1 MSRSSSFTSI
11 VPARIAYLAIYN
23 PTWATSDDQVE
34 DQLAYYY
41 SHLDDTRNRTNPAT
55 TRKGDQDSTI
65 DVNEKFRQIGLAQG
79 ILQFST

>member
-23 PTWATSDDQVE
+23 PTWGTSDDQVE

-41 SHLDDTRNRTNPAT
+41 SHHDDARNRKNPAP
-55 TRKGDQDSTI
+55 TRPRDHDSTV